1 MMSSENG
8 GEIDTMLFGSL
19 NDLLWLHWINNCS
32 FFSGLIN
39 DPAKTRKKKRKIL
52 FSTIKKN

>member
-8 GEIDTMLFGSL
+8 GEIDTVLFGSL

-32 FFSGLIN
+32 FFSGLFN
-39 DPAKTRKKKRKIL
+39 DPAKTRKKKKEKII
-52 FSTIKKN
+52 FYD

>member
-19 NDLLWLHWINNCS
+19 NDLLWLHWINNRS

-39 DPAKTRKKKRKIL
+39 DPAKPRKKRKKIYFL
-52 FSTIKKN
+52 